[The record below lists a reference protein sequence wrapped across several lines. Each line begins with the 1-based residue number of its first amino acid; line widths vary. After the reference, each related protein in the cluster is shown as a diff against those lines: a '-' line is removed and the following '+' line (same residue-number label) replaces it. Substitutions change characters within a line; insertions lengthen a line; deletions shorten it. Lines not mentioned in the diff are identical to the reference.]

1 MGRDGEVM
9 YTKEE
14 GQFIPLAVRL
24 FYQSLYSH
32 RAGFDPF
39 IVMK

>member
-1 MGRDGEVM
+1 MGRDGEVT

-24 FYQSLYSH
+24 FYQSLYS
-32 RAGFDPF
+32 RRGAAGL
-39 IVMK
+39 ILLL